1 METRAEVAIVGG
13 GLVGLT
19 LAVALARGGVEAVVV
34 DRAPPA
40 TMLAPEH
47 DGRASAI
54 AFATV
59 RLLDGIGAWARIAE
73 SQPILDIRVS
83 DGDSLLCLHYDH
95 RELAG
100 APFGHMVE
108 NRLLRHALEQSA
120 AEAGIQRV
128 TASVA
133 RIESDAFESRIHL
146 DDGGVVRTPMTVAAD
161 GARSKVRELAGI
173 SSRGWSY
180 GQTGI
185 VLTVAHEVPHGG
197 IAHERFLPAGPFA
210 ILPLPGNRSSLVWTE
225 RADLAPAILALDDAR
240 FREELTARF
249 GSFLGHL
256 EPEGRRWSYPLGLH
270 QAASYTAPRLAVA
283 GDAAHQIHP
292 IAGQGLNLGLRD
304 AAALA
309 EVIVDARCLGLDI
322 GGGGVLAR
330 YQRWRRFDALTLAV
344 VTDGL
349 NRLFSN
355 DVAPLRMARDAGL
368 AVVDRIPA
376 LKRLF
381 VSHARGTVG
390 KLPKLLAGQPL

>member
-1 METRAEVAIVGG
+1 METHAEVAIVGG

-19 LAVALARGGVEAVVV
+19 LAVALARSGVEAVVI

-40 TMLAPEH
+40 AMLAPEH

-54 AFATV
+54 AFATL
-59 RLLDGIGAWARIAE
+59 RLLDGIGAWARVSE

-83 DGDSLLCLHYDH
+83 DGDSLLFLHYDH
-95 RELAG
+95 RDLAG

-108 NRLLRHALEQSA
+108 NRILRHALEQSA
-120 AEAGIQRV
+120 ADAGVRRV

-133 RIESDAFESRIHL
+133 GYEAGAFESRIL
-146 DDGGVVRTPMTVAAD
+146 LDGGGMVRAPLTVAAD
-161 GARSKVRELAGI
+161 GARSKVHELAGI
-173 SSRGWSY
+173 SSRGWRY

-225 RADLAPAILALDDAR
+225 RAGLAPAILALNDTR
-240 FREELTARF
+240 FREELAARF
-249 GSFLGHL
+249 GTFLGRV

-270 QAASYTAPRLAVA
+270 QAASYTAPRLALA

-309 EVIVDARCLGLDI
+309 EVVVDARRLGLDI
-322 GGGGVLAR
+322 GGGSVLAR
-330 YQRWRRFDALTLAV
+330 YQRWRRFDALTLAA
-344 VTDGL
+344 VTDSL

-355 DVAPLRMARDAGL
+355 DLAQVRLARDAGL
-368 AVVDRIPA
+368 AVVDRIPK

-381 VSHARGTVG
+381 VGHARGTVG
-390 KLPKLLAGQPL
+390 KLPRLLAGQPL